1 MKKLITLLNI
11 LMFISAMYAQEVESI
26 ENFLKNN
33 VIQVSVDEEII
44 EQSFEINQQQ
54 CIYSIHVNNTEE
66 DDAYTYE
73 FNAGDL
79 NEYKITFETGK
90 HDVYIETETKGGKD
104 LIRKFENDQVD
115 GYDDDFS
122 FYAND
127 VEHARALVEN
137 FKNLVRNC
145 SKMQEK
151 IGFVL
156 GDDPTITNALN
167 YLSENINKISVN
179 ETSINQELTYDNI
192 YPSLMKLH
200 LTNESEGETF
210 IYELNASDINATTIQ
225 FDTDDEFVFIE
236 IETKGERD
244 LIKVF
249 ENGELEGYDDG
260 FVVYADNIENARK
273 LVEVLK
279 FYVNEAEKIQSV
291 ELAELNNALELTDI
305 NVFISK
311 HVNNVVVD
319 DENFK
324 QSYTYNPS
332 QPFMAILTVEN
343 VNDAEAY
350 EYNFNLAD
358 LNQNALSFDTKGNKV
373 FIEINTSGE
382 RDLVMV
388 HENGELDDYENE
400 IVFQANGIE
409 EARYII
415 EGFKKAVATSKEQQE
430 NSFIKGNSTPSKT
443 QTIDFLTTTI
453 KEVVIGE
460 DAYKQELTTDPQN
473 KCLVNMKV
481 TDVSE
486 GETLL
491 YKFNCID
498 MNIHKTSFDTDG
510 NEVFVELETIG
521 GNDLIEVIEDGV
533 TDDFENDLSIRAT
546 DIEEARKIEM
556 ALEHLITIC
565 SEE

>member
-11 LMFISAMYAQEVESI
+11 LMFISAMYAQDVESI
-26 ENFLKNN
+26 ENFMKNN

-79 NEYKITFETGK
+79 NEYKITFKTRK

>member
-11 LMFISAMYAQEVESI
+11 LMFISAMYAQDVESI
-26 ENFLKNN
+26 ENFMKNN

-249 ENGELEGYDDG
+249 ENGELEGYDNG

>member
-11 LMFISAMYAQEVESI
+11 LVFISAIDAQEVESI
-26 ENFLKNN
+26 ETFLKNN
-33 VIQVSVDEEII
+33 VKQVSVDEEII

-54 CIYSIHVNNTEE
+54 CIYSIHVNNTED

-104 LIRKFENDQVD
+104 LIRTFENEQVD

-145 SKMQEK
+145 SKMQEN

-156 GDDPTITNALN
+156 GDNPGISNALT

-179 ETSINQELTYDNI
+179 ETAISQEFTHNNT

-200 LTNESEGETF
+200 ITNESEGETY

-225 FDTDDEFVFIE
+225 FDTDKEFVFLE
-236 IETKGERD
+236 VETKGERD

-260 FVVYADNIENARK
+260 FVVYADNIEDARK

-291 ELAELNNALELTDI
+291 ELADLNNAAELTDI

-311 HVNNVVVD
+311 HVNDVVVD
-319 DENFK
+319 DESFK
-324 QSYTYNPS
+324 QSYIYNPS
-332 QPFMAILTVEN
+332 QPFMATLKVEN
-343 VNDAEAY
+343 VNEGEAY
-350 EYNFNLAD
+350 DYNFNLAD
-358 LNQNALSFDTKGNKV
+358 LNQNALSFDTKGNEV
-373 FIEINTSGE
+373 IIEINTSGE

-400 IVFQANGIE
+400 IAFQANGIE

-430 NSFIKGNSTPSKT
+430 NSFIKGNSAPTKE
-443 QTIDFLTTTI
+443 QTIDFLTSAV

-460 DAYKQELTTDPQN
+460 DAYKQELNTDPQN
-473 KCLVNMKV
+473 NCLVNLKV

-486 GETLL
+486 GENLL

-533 TDDFENDLSIRAT
+533 TDDFENELSIRAT

-556 ALEHLITIC
+556 ALEHLINIC